1 MRKLYLAM
9 GLALVAMLVAAGAVF
24 AAVTFD
30 PATGKGFVG
39 KGDVQLAFGWNNQ
52 QLQQNASQ
60 VTFSSTTVSERS
72 WICDRDVGPQTQ
84 ERARTT
90 TTEALL
96 SKIARERNQI
106 TGFILQGPDPNSTP
120 TESTEGPP
128 LGSCPTGWTAG
139 PISDPVVD
147 EAASGLFVSAP
158 GFTPV
163 KIYPQAAV

>member
-30 PATGKGFVG
+30 PVTGTGFVG
-39 KGDVQLAFGWNNQ
+39 KGDVQTAFGWNNQ
-52 QLQQNASQ
+52 QLQQNAGS
-60 VTFSSTTVSERS
+60 VSFSATTVSEQS
-72 WICDRDVGPQTQ
+72 WVCDRDAGPQTQ
-84 ERARTT
+84 ERSRTT
-90 TTEALL
+90 TTQGVV
-96 SKIARERNQI
+96 SNIARVKNQI
-106 TGFILQGPDPNSTP
+106 TGFNLTGYSGTPSST
-120 TESTEGPP
+120 TEGPA

-158 GFTPV
+158 GFDPV
-163 KIYPQAAV
+163 KIYPQEAV